1 MIKAGYSADLDEL
14 LVASKDGKT
23 WLATLEASERA
34 ATGIKTLKIG
44 YNRVFGYYIE
54 VSRANAKL
62 LPEGRYE
69 RKQTLANAERYITPE
84 LKEKEALILGAEEKS
99 VTLEYDLFCEVR
111 DQVKGHIESLQR
123 VSRRIAELDVLVA
136 LAEIAETHDY
146 VRPITTTGR
155 TVDIQQGRHPVIETV
170 LPRGEYVA
178 NGITLNEGREMLLI
192 TGPNMSGKSTYMR
205 QFALIALLHQIGS
218 FVPAAQAELPIFDQ
232 IFTRIGAADDLVS
245 GQSTF
250 MVEMVETQEAL
261 TRATDRSLILLDEIG
276 RGTST
281 YDGMALAQAIVEH
294 IARHVGAK
302 TLFSTHYHELTVLEE
317 SIDRLANVHVRA
329 VEQDGRVVFLHEV
342 RDGKADQSY
351 GIHVARLA
359 DLPDSLIERAQVL
372 LSEFEQAEPVP
383 VVAPVKAPVQE
394 ELVDQLSLFSEA
406 DPLRETMASLDLINM
421 TPLEALN
428 TLYRLQAEAR
438 K

>member
-1 MIKAGYSADLDEL
+1 
-14 LVASKDGKT
+14 
-23 WLATLEASERA
+23 
-34 ATGIKTLKIG
+34 
-44 YNRVFGYYIE
+44 
-54 VSRANAKL
+54 
-62 LPEGRYE
+62 
-69 RKQTLANAERYITPE
+69 
-84 LKEKEALILGAEEKS
+84 
-99 VTLEYDLFCEVR
+99 
-111 DQVKGHIESLQR
+111 
-123 VSRRIAELDVLVA
+123 
-136 LAEIAETHDY
+136 
-146 VRPITTTGR
+146 
-155 TVDIQQGRHPVIETV
+155 
-170 LPRGEYVA
+170 
-178 NGITLNEGREMLLI
+178 MLLI

-372 LSEFEQAEPVP
+372 LSEFEQAEPIP
-383 VVAPVKAPVQE
+383 VAAPVKAPVQE
-394 ELVDQLSLFSEA
+394 EPVDQLSLFSEA

>member
-1 MIKAGYSADLDEL
+1 
-14 LVASKDGKT
+14 
-23 WLATLEASERA
+23 
-34 ATGIKTLKIG
+34 
-44 YNRVFGYYIE
+44 
-54 VSRANAKL
+54 
-62 LPEGRYE
+62 
-69 RKQTLANAERYITPE
+69 
-84 LKEKEALILGAEEKS
+84 
-99 VTLEYDLFCEVR
+99 
-111 DQVKGHIESLQR
+111 
-123 VSRRIAELDVLVA
+123 
-136 LAEIAETHDY
+136 
-146 VRPITTTGR
+146 
-155 TVDIQQGRHPVIETV
+155 
-170 LPRGEYVA
+170 
-178 NGITLNEGREMLLI
+178 
-192 TGPNMSGKSTYMR
+192 MSGKSTYMR

-294 IARHVGAK
+294 IASHVGAK

-329 VEQDGRVVFLHEV
+329 VEQGGRVVFLHEV

-372 LSEFEQAEPVP
+372 LSEFEQAEPVA
-383 VVAPVKAPVQE
+383 VTAPVKAPVQE
-394 ELVDQLSLFSEA
+394 EQIDQLSLFSEA